1 MVPHLHIMVDCRL
14 LHVFLNHVS
23 QSDTKSGVHFHL
35 ALTVQKVAYR
45 RVVSMYPLRGYSMG
59 GEPHG
64 LSPYISSYWQRY
76 GTVSLSFLYYVHA
89 TKGQGSWIT
98 PAQLPSLRGAS
109 G

>member
-1 MVPHLHIMVDCRL
+1 MLYYS
-14 LHVFLNHVS
+14 VS
-23 QSDTKSGVHFHL
+23 RSDTKSGVSFAL

-45 RVVSMYPLRGYSMG
+45 RIRQYVPLRGFSIG

-64 LSPYISSYWQRY
+64 LSPCVFSYWQRN
-76 GTVSLSFLYYVHA
+76 GTVSSSFLYYVHV

-98 PAQLPSLRGAS
+98 PAQLPSLRGAT